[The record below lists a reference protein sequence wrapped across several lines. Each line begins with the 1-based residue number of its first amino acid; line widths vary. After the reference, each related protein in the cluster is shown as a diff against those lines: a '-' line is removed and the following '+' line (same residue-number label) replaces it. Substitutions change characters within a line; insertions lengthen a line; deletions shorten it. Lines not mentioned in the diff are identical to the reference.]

1 MGGSLTYHQPDMGMK
16 LLNYGFNVD
25 FLSNQYGDFFIW
37 RSPTEVY
44 KPSPFTNMGREE
56 NNFHIDPFINYV
68 NPENGTS
75 HKIKGRF
82 YYSAD
87 NIVRPTQGTSIT
99 DILGNMGTDA
109 KTIQN
114 IAGGDYSSLYPA
126 LVGIGSGL
134 VNGNLEDAMNGVFT
148 SLGNIFPNAT
158 TADYCDR
165 YVRQIHFCGS
175 AERVWQRSIRSHE
188 ECEDQR
194 TFRQYGTGKSE
205 IENKKRVSFVKFLS
219 KISKET
225 LFLVYCTT

>member
-1 MGGSLTYHQPDMGMK
+1 MV
-16 LLNYGFNVD
+16 FNID

-44 KPSPFTNMGREE
+44 KPSPFTNMGRED

-87 NIVRPTQGTSIT
+87 NIVRPTQGASIM

-109 KTIQN
+109 QTIQN

-126 LVGIGSGL
+126 LVG
-134 VNGNLEDAMNGVFT
+134 NRF
-148 SLGNIFPNAT
+148 
-158 TADYCDR
+158 
-165 YVRQIHFCGS
+165 
-175 AERVWQRSIRSHE
+175 
-188 ECEDQR
+188 R
-194 TFRQYGTGKSE
+194 TNQW
-205 IENKKRVSFVKFLS
+205 
-219 KISKET
+219 
-225 LFLVYCTT
+225 

>member
-87 NIVRPTQGTSIT
+87 NIVRPTQ
-99 DILGNMGTDA
+99 
-109 KTIQN
+109 
-114 IAGGDYSSLYPA
+114 
-126 LVGIGSGL
+126 
-134 VNGNLEDAMNGVFT
+134 E
-148 SLGNIFPNAT
+148 
-158 TADYCDR
+158 
-165 YVRQIHFCGS
+165 
-175 AERVWQRSIRSHE
+175 IRS
-188 ECEDQR
+188 Q
-194 TFRQYGTGKSE
+194 
-205 IENKKRVSFVKFLS
+205 
-219 KISKET
+219 
-225 LFLVYCTT
+225 